1 MKPLKALF
9 VISLLLIICTSCNK
23 YGSIEGFIYY
33 PSDYVPAMNVCL
45 KNIETGSTI
54 TLLTDESE
62 EGETVKYKFDNVLPG
77 KYIVYA
83 IPQDDIDGESAGGY
97 TYAVP
102 CGLDITCTDHNF
114 IQLDIEGGA
123 VLTGIDIADWY
134 DEDIRYNA
142 ENLGKYNNRN
152 LFNIEV

>member
-1 MKPLKALF
+1 MKPLKTLF
-9 VISLLLIICTSCNK
+9 FISLLVTICTSCNK
-23 YGSIEGFIYY
+23 QASIEGLVYY

-62 EGETVKYKFDNVLPG
+62 EGETVRYRFDNVLPG

-83 IPQDDIDGESAGGY
+83 IPLEDIDGESAGGY

-102 CGLDITCTDHNF
+102 CGLDVTCTNHDF
-114 IQLDIEGGA
+114 ILLDIKDGSNF
-123 VLTGIDIADWY
+123 TGIDIADWY

-142 ENLGKYNNRN
+142 ENLGKYNNRR
-152 LFNIEV
+152 LFNTQV